1 MRSTKSKVDLGDK
14 KKKSGKSSG
23 RAAPREEPS
32 AQSGGVAQLFKPKQK
47 KKNQNN
53 PISSSVTR
61 QVSDVARHGPQA
73 DLSDTRHVILR
84 PSILVFTEAKEE
96 KEEEASG
103 DATSAK
109 ER

>member
-1 MRSTKSKVDLGDK
+1 MV
-14 KKKSGKSSG
+14 GKRREKNHRLSP
-23 RAAPREEPS
+23 AAS
-32 AQSGGVAQLFKPKQK
+32 LSCSNQNKK